1 MNLNENSKLIL
12 YICGLFPVEKT
23 TILKLLFVAM
33 KKLILLFFVLISVL
47 SYAAEPSG
55 YYTAAV
61 GKLDAALKTQLCKI
75 VGPHTERSYD
85 NLWTDFQ
92 TTDKR
97 PDGKVRDIYSNT
109 TNYTFITNQCGNYSG
124 EGSCYNREHSFPKSW
139 FSDATP
145 MYTDLFHL
153 YPSDGYVNGRRGND
167 PFGEVGTATYT
178 SNNAYSKLG
187 SCSFPGYTGQVF
199 EPTDSMKGD
208 FARTYFYMVT
218 AYDDKVAGWS
228 SPHLAGNSY
237 PAFTSWTIAMFLK
250 WNSQDPVGPRERA
263 RNEAVYGIQH
273 NRNPFI
279 DHPELA
285 EYIWGSH
292 KGEAWSLS
300 AGLDASGINFSINF
314 NPSINEIVINA
325 DEPQLNY
332 CIYNL
337 NGQSLINGQISVIR
351 TLNVSSLAN
360 GMYLLEVNAGA
371 KKAIQKFIINR

>member
-1 MNLNENSKLIL
+1 
-12 YICGLFPVEKT
+12 
-23 TILKLLFVAM
+23 M
-33 KKLILLFFVLISVL
+33 KKLLTPFLLFISFL
-47 SYAAEPSG
+47 AFAIEPSG
-55 YYTAAV
+55 YYNAAV
-61 GKLDAALKTQLCKI
+61 GKLDAALKTQLSAI

-167 PFGEVGTATYT
+167 PFGEVGSATYT
-178 SNNAYSKLG
+178 SNNGYSKLG
-187 SCSFPGYTGQVF
+187 TSSFPGYTGQVF

-218 AYDDKVAGWS
+218 AYDNKVASWV

-237 PAFTSWTIAMFLK
+237 PAFTDWTIAMFLK
-250 WNSQDPVGPRERA
+250 WNSEDPVGPREKA

-285 EYIWGSH
+285 EYIWGTH
-292 KGEAWSLS
+292 KGEPWSLT
-300 AGLDASGINFSINF
+300 ADVDQLKIEFSISP
-314 NPSINEIVINA
+314 NPVQ
-325 DEPQLNY
+325 DELTIQSDELNLSY
-332 CIYNL
+332 AIYNL
-337 NGQSLINGQISVIR
+337 NGQLLDENNLMISKTISV
-351 TLNVSSLAN
+351 SQFKN
-360 GMYLLEVNAGA
+360 GMYLLQLKSENR
-371 KKAIQKFIINR
+371 KSIQKFVVSK

>member
-1 MNLNENSKLIL
+1 
-12 YICGLFPVEKT
+12 
-23 TILKLLFVAM
+23 M
-33 KKLILLFFVLISVL
+33 KKIFSFLLLSVSL
-47 SYAAEPSG
+47 YVFAVEPTG
-55 YYTAAV
+55 YYSTAV
-61 GKLDAALKTQLCKI
+61 GKINAALKTQLSTI
-75 VGPHTERSYD
+75 VEAHTARSYD

-97 PDGKVRDIYSNT
+97 PDGKVRDIYSNS

-124 EGSCYNREHSFPKSW
+124 EGICYNREHSFPKSW
-139 FSDATP
+139 FAEATP

-178 SNNAYSKLG
+178 SNNGYSKLG
-187 SCSFPGYTGQVF
+187 ASSFPGYTGEVF

-237 PAFTSWTIAMFLK
+237 PAFTDWTIAMFLK
-250 WNSQDPVGPRERA
+250 WNSEDPVGPRERA

-285 EYIWGSH
+285 EYIWGAH
-292 KGEAWSLS
+292 KGEPWSLTS
-300 AGLDASGINFSINF
+300 AVDEIKINFTLSPNPVQNELTINTEET
-314 NPSINEIVINA
+314 NLTYIV
-325 DEPQLNY
+325 
-332 CIYNL
+332 YNL
-337 NGQSLINGQISVIR
+337 NGQTLIQNQLD
-351 TLNVSSLAN
+351 LNSTIPVDQLKN
-360 GMYLLEVNAGA
+360 GMYLLQLKSGNR
-371 KKAIQKFIINR
+371 KTIQKFIVSK

>member
-1 MNLNENSKLIL
+1 
-12 YICGLFPVEKT
+12 
-23 TILKLLFVAM
+23 M
-33 KKLILLFFVLISVL
+33 KKLLTPFLLFISFL
-47 SYAAEPSG
+47 AFAIEPSG
-55 YYTAAV
+55 YYNAAV
-61 GKLDAALKTQLCKI
+61 GKLDAALKTQLSAI

-178 SNNAYSKLG
+178 SNNGYSKLG
-187 SCSFPGYTGQVF
+187 TSSFPGYTGQVF

-218 AYDDKVAGWS
+218 AYDNKVASWV

-237 PAFTSWTIAMFLK
+237 PAFTTWTIAMFLK
-250 WNSQDPVGPRERA
+250 WNSEDPVGPREKA

-285 EYIWGSH
+285 EYIWGTH
-292 KGEAWSLS
+292 KGEPWSLT
-300 AGLDASGINFSINF
+300 AGVDQLKIEFSISP
-314 NPSINEIVINA
+314 NPVQ
-325 DEPQLNY
+325 DELTIQSDELNLSY
-332 CIYNL
+332 AIYNL
-337 NGQSLINGQISVIR
+337 NGQLLDENNLMISKTISV
-351 TLNVSSLAN
+351 SQFKN
-360 GMYLLEVNAGA
+360 GMYLLQLKSENR
-371 KKAIQKFIINR
+371 KSIQKFVVSK

>member
-1 MNLNENSKLIL
+1 
-12 YICGLFPVEKT
+12 
-23 TILKLLFVAM
+23 M
-33 KKLILLFFVLISVL
+33 KKIFSFLLLSVSL
-47 SYAAEPSG
+47 YVFAVEPTG
-55 YYTAAV
+55 YYSTAV
-61 GKLDAALKTQLCKI
+61 GKINAALKTQLSTI
-75 VGPHTERSYD
+75 VEAHTARSYD

-97 PDGKVRDIYSNT
+97 PDGKVRDIYSNS

-124 EGSCYNREHSFPKSW
+124 EGICYNREHSFPKSW
-139 FSDATP
+139 FAEATP

-178 SNNAYSKLG
+178 SNNGYSKLG
-187 SCSFPGYTGQVF
+187 ASSFPGYTGEVF

-237 PAFTSWTIAMFLK
+237 PAFTDWTIAMFLK
-250 WNSQDPVGPRERA
+250 WNSEDPVGPRERA

-285 EYIWGSH
+285 EYIWGTH
-292 KGEAWSLS
+292 KGEPWSLTS
-300 AGLDASGINFSINF
+300 AVDEIKINFTLSPNPVQNELTINTEET
-314 NPSINEIVINA
+314 NLTYIV
-325 DEPQLNY
+325 
-332 CIYNL
+332 YNL
-337 NGQSLINGQISVIR
+337 NGQTLIQNQLD
-351 TLNVSSLAN
+351 LNSTIPVDQLKN
-360 GMYLLEVNAGA
+360 GMYLLQLKSGNR
-371 KKAIQKFIINR
+371 KTIQKFIVSK

>member
-1 MNLNENSKLIL
+1 
-12 YICGLFPVEKT
+12 
-23 TILKLLFVAM
+23 M
-33 KKLILLFFVLISVL
+33 KKLLTPFLLFISFL
-47 SYAAEPSG
+47 AFAIEPSG
-55 YYTAAV
+55 YYNAAV
-61 GKLDAALKTQLCKI
+61 GKLDAALKTQLSAI

-167 PFGEVGTATYT
+167 PFGEVGSATYT
-178 SNNAYSKLG
+178 SNNGYSKLG
-187 SCSFPGYTGQVF
+187 TSSFPGYTGQVF

-218 AYDDKVAGWS
+218 AYDNKVASWV

-237 PAFTSWTIAMFLK
+237 PAFTDWTIAMFLK
-250 WNSQDPVGPRERA
+250 WNSEDPVGPREKA

-285 EYIWGSH
+285 EYIWGTH
-292 KGEAWSLS
+292 KGEPWSLT
-300 AGLDASGINFSINF
+300 AGVDQLKIEFSISP
-314 NPSINEIVINA
+314 NPVQ
-325 DEPQLNY
+325 DELTIQSDELNLSY
-332 CIYNL
+332 AIYNL
-337 NGQSLINGQISVIR
+337 NGQLLDENNLMISKTISV
-351 TLNVSSLAN
+351 SQFKN
-360 GMYLLEVNAGA
+360 GMYLLQLKSENR
-371 KKAIQKFIINR
+371 KSIQKFVVSK

>member
-1 MNLNENSKLIL
+1 
-12 YICGLFPVEKT
+12 
-23 TILKLLFVAM
+23 M
-33 KKLILLFFVLISVL
+33 KKIFSFLLLSVSL
-47 SYAAEPSG
+47 YVFAVEPTG
-55 YYTAAV
+55 YYSTAV
-61 GKLDAALKTQLCKI
+61 GKINAALKTQLSTI
-75 VGPHTERSYD
+75 VEAHTARSYD

-97 PDGKVRDIYSNT
+97 PDGKVRDIYSNS

-124 EGSCYNREHSFPKSW
+124 EGICYNREHSFPKSW
-139 FSDATP
+139 FAEATP

-153 YPSDGYVNGRRGND
+153 YPSYGYVNGRRGND

-178 SNNAYSKLG
+178 SNNGYSKLG
-187 SCSFPGYTGQVF
+187 ASSFPGYTGEVF

-237 PAFTSWTIAMFLK
+237 PAFTDWTIAMFLK
-250 WNSQDPVGPRERA
+250 WNSEDPVGPRERA

-285 EYIWGSH
+285 EYIWGTH
-292 KGEAWSLS
+292 KGEPWSLTS
-300 AGLDASGINFSINF
+300 AVDEIKINFTLSPNPVQNELTINTEET
-314 NPSINEIVINA
+314 NLTYIV
-325 DEPQLNY
+325 
-332 CIYNL
+332 YNL
-337 NGQSLINGQISVIR
+337 NGQTLIQNQLD
-351 TLNVSSLAN
+351 LNSTIPVDQLKN
-360 GMYLLEVNAGA
+360 GMYLLQLKSGNR
-371 KKAIQKFIINR
+371 KTIQKFIVSK

>member
-1 MNLNENSKLIL
+1 
-12 YICGLFPVEKT
+12 
-23 TILKLLFVAM
+23 M
-33 KKLILLFFVLISVL
+33 KKLLTPFLLFISFL
-47 SYAAEPSG
+47 AFAIEPSG
-55 YYTAAV
+55 YYNAAV
-61 GKLDAALKTQLCKI
+61 GKLDAALKTQLSAI

-167 PFGEVGTATYT
+167 PFGEVGSATYT
-178 SNNAYSKLG
+178 SNNGYSKLG
-187 SCSFPGYTGQVF
+187 TSSFPGYTGQVF

-218 AYDDKVAGWS
+218 AYDNKVASWV

-237 PAFTSWTIAMFLK
+237 PAFTTWTIAMFLK
-250 WNSQDPVGPRERA
+250 WNSEDPVGPREKA

-285 EYIWGSH
+285 EYIWGTH
-292 KGEAWSLS
+292 KGEPWSLT
-300 AGLDASGINFSINF
+300 AGVDQLKIEFSISP
-314 NPSINEIVINA
+314 NPVQ
-325 DEPQLNY
+325 DELTIQSDELNLSY
-332 CIYNL
+332 AIYNL
-337 NGQSLINGQISVIR
+337 NGQLLDENNLMISKTISV
-351 TLNVSSLAN
+351 SQFKN
-360 GMYLLEVNAGA
+360 GMYLLQLKSENR
-371 KKAIQKFIINR
+371 KSIQKFVVSK

>member
-1 MNLNENSKLIL
+1 
-12 YICGLFPVEKT
+12 
-23 TILKLLFVAM
+23 M
-33 KKLILLFFVLISVL
+33 KKLLTPFLLFISFIAFAV
-47 SYAAEPSG
+47 EPTG
-55 YYTAAV
+55 YYNAAV
-61 GKLDAALKTQLCKI
+61 GKLDAALKTQLSAI

-178 SNNAYSKLG
+178 SNNGYSKLG
-187 SCSFPGYTGQVF
+187 TSSFPGYTGQVF

-218 AYDDKVAGWS
+218 AYDNKVASWV

-237 PAFTSWTIAMFLK
+237 PAFTTWTIAMFLK
-250 WNSQDPVGPRERA
+250 WNSEDPVGPREKA

-285 EYIWGSH
+285 EYIWGTH
-292 KGEAWSLS
+292 KGEPWSLT
-300 AGLDASGINFSINF
+300 AGVDQLKIEFSISP
-314 NPSINEIVINA
+314 NPVQ
-325 DEPQLNY
+325 DELTIQSDELNLSY
-332 CIYNL
+332 AIYNL
-337 NGQSLINGQISVIR
+337 NGQLLDENNLMISKTISV
-351 TLNVSSLAN
+351 SQFKN
-360 GMYLLEVNAGA
+360 GMYLLQLKSENR
-371 KKAIQKFIINR
+371 KSIQKFVVSK

>member
-1 MNLNENSKLIL
+1 MCKKSELSKTYFLHLHAQKIETDTNFNL
-12 YICGLFPVEKT
+12 F
-23 TILKLLFVAM
+23 FM
-33 KKLILLFFVLISVL
+33 KKLITLLFIFITIHVFAV
-47 SYAAEPSG
+47 EPSG
-55 YYTAAV
+55 YYNTAI
-61 GKLDAALKTQLCKI
+61 GKINAALKTQLSTI

-109 TNYTFITNQCGNYSG
+109 TNYTFGTNQCGNYSG

-145 MYTDLFHL
+145 MYTDLYHL

-178 SNNAYSKLG
+178 SNNGYSKLG
-187 SCSFPGYTGQVF
+187 PSSFPGYTGQVF

-218 AYDDKVAGWS
+218 AYDSKVASWS

-237 PAFTSWTIAMFLK
+237 PAFTDWTIAMLLK
-250 WNSQDPVGPRERA
+250 WNSEDPVGPREKA

-292 KGEAWSLS
+292 KGEAWSLT
-300 AGLDASGINFSINF
+300 AGVDAVKINFTLSSNRVQ
-314 NPSINEIVINA
+314 NELTIQSDEDNLSYAVYNVSGRLLMQNKLNA
-325 DEPQLNY
+325 SKSVSVSHLENGLYLIQLNSG
-332 CIYNL
+332 NRK
-337 NGQSLINGQISVIR
+337 S
-351 TLNVSSLAN
+351 
-360 GMYLLEVNAGA
+360 
-371 KKAIQKFIINR
+371 IQKFIVSK